1 MMKKIFTA
9 ILLMCFLSLFG
20 CTAYSSE
27 KPTELQ
33 PALPACV
40 YYNGN
45 LYSHVGDV
53 IYYLPEKAEL
63 IGETNNVGS
72 DMKSDLDST
81 VNGYVYTIPDNS
93 TELLFQWKEWDEQ
106 VDGKE
111 PFLVLHSSSE
121 NESVSTGLFAS
132 ATPSKSV
139 ISMSYYDG
147 TEGVN
152 GFFSDQAEEENVVLS
167 LNTVEAFLVT
177 DWTPDLITYPAYG
190 FMIGSE
196 DGNGY
201 RAFWS
206 NGYLVMRDGKVYLFD
221 YDFGKIWEEHTWRD
235 EHQLVALAD
244 MPCGCYLARNENGWI
259 ASNMHLSD
267 EPESPGNI
275 SITCI
280 EWTDEKIVYE
290 LENTGSED
298 WQYGSYYSLEV
309 LLDGNWYKVPMNCDY
324 NYGFTDE
331 CRVLKAGE
339 TKRVT
344 VSLTGASPYSN
355 LPAGHYRL
363 VTYGAILEADV

>member
-1 MMKKIFTA
+1 MKKIHIA
-9 ILLMCFLSLFG
+9 IIFMCLLSLFG
-20 CTAYSSE
+20 CTAYSGE
-27 KPTELQ
+27 IPAELP

-40 YYNGN
+40 YYNGS

-53 IYYLPEKAEL
+53 IYFLPEKAEL

-132 ATPSKSV
+132 ATPSRSV

-147 TEGVN
+147 TEGVQ
-152 GFFSDQAEEENVVLS
+152 GFFSDLDDEENIVLS
-167 LNTVEAFLVT
+167 LNKVEAVLVT
-177 DWTPDLITYPAYG
+177 NWTPDLITYPAYG

-221 YDFGKIWEEHTWRD
+221 YDFGKIWEEHSWRD
-235 EHQLVALAD
+235 KRQLVALAD
-244 MPCGCYLARNENGWI
+244 MPCGCYLARNESGWI

-267 EPESPGNI
+267 DVDSPEII

-331 CRVLKAGE
+331 LRILKAGE
-339 TKRVT
+339 TQQIT
-344 VSLTGASPYSN
+344 ISLAGASPYSN